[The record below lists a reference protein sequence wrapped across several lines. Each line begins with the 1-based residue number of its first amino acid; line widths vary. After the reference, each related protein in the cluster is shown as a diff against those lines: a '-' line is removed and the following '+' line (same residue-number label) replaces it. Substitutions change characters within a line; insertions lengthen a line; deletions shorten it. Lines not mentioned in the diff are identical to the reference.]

1 MDIMENDWIYTKYE
15 NDEIRK
21 CPKCKLSEIKNAE
34 GHWVTLLTSE
44 RIGKYFKNIIAGRE
58 ETCPHQNWI
67 EN

>member
-1 MDIMENDWIYTKYE
+1 MMDIMENDWIYTKYE

-44 RIGKYFKNIIAGRE
+44 RIDKYFKNIIAG
-58 ETCPHQNWI
+58 
-67 EN
+67 